1 MDLKPIISGIL
12 ASYEEL
18 AAAEQVSL
26 ETVWPEEALCV
37 WGDRNCLNVL
47 FDNLITNAIK
57 YNKPGGKTTVSGC
70 LSGGEVVI
78 AVADTGVGIPEQY
91 RPFLFDEFFR
101 IKGEGVKSTEGTGL
115 GLHISKKIVSEMGG
129 SIEVESQAG
138 IGSTF
143 RVRVPAWC
151 APAEDTEIGSSE

>member
-1 MDLKPIISGIL
+1 M
-12 ASYEEL
+12 
-18 AAAEQVSL
+18 
-26 ETVWPEEALCV
+26 
-37 WGDRNCLNVL
+37 NVL

-57 YNKPGGKTTVSGC
+57 YNKPGGRATVTGS
-70 LSGGEVVI
+70 LSGGEVII

-101 IKGEGVKSTEGTGL
+101 IKGEGVKRTEGTGL

-138 IGSTF
+138 MGSTF
-143 RVRVPAWC
+143 RVRLPAWR
-151 APAEDTEIGSSE
+151 APAENTKMGSSE